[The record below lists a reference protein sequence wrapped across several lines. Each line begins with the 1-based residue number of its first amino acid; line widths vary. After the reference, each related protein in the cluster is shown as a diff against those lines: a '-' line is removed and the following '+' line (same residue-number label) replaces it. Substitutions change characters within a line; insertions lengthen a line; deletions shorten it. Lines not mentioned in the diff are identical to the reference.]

1 MKHTITIKNT
11 KATDVHVSVFDQLP
25 KSNDGQIK
33 VRLLKPTITVRCP
46 LSFRQEISNSFM
58 FADPPGLGFLFFLWG

>member
-1 MKHTITIKNT
+1 MSQTVKHTITIKNT

-46 LSFRQEISNSFM
+46 LFPRSWTELLTNNSF
-58 FADPPGLGFLFFLWG
+58 WG

>member
-1 MKHTITIKNT
+1 VSQTVKHTITIKNT

-46 LSFRQEISNSFM
+46 SPFRR
-58 FADPPGLGFLFFLWG
+58 LGQSC